1 MQVRHHLRNFSKW
14 YLYKFFL
21 ILFILGIIAS
31 SCSND
36 ESGNNE
42 SVELDT
48 DPPQDYDGITINFQ
62 LQNPNGLSVKS
73 FREGENIIFTL
84 SLTNRTSEE
93 AIMPNVMKILGENT
107 FRVYSKDGRDL
118 GLPWDYLSMSDA
130 MMGAIRLPQGAS
142 RTFICSWLNDPEIEK
157 EGFGKDTVRYPLPRG
172 EYYTQYDLSISD
184 NKKVTYKKEFKIF

>member
-1 MQVRHHLRNFSKW
+1 MINKW
-14 YLYKFFL
+14 YLYKFSL
-21 ILFILGIIAS
+21 ILFTIGIIVS
-31 SCSND
+31 SCRND
-36 ESGNNE
+36 KSENIE

-48 DPPQDYDGITINFQ
+48 DLPQDYDGITVDFQ
-62 LQNPNGLSVKS
+62 LLNSNGIAVKS

-93 AIMPNVMKILGENT
+93 AIMPNVMKVLGENT
-107 FRVYSKDGRDL
+107 FRIYSKDGRDM

-142 RTFICSWLNDPEIEK
+142 RTFICSWLNDSEIEK
-157 EGFGKDTVRYPLPRG
+157 EGFGKDTIRYPLPRG

-184 NKKVTYKKEFKIF
+184 NKKVIYKKEFKIF

>member
-1 MQVRHHLRNFSKW
+1 MINKW
-14 YLYKFFL
+14 YLYKFPL
-21 ILFILGIIAS
+21 ILLIIGIIAY

-36 ESGNNE
+36 ENENNE

-48 DPPQDYDGITINFQ
+48 DLPQDYDGITVVFQ
-62 LQNPNGLSVKS
+62 LLNPDGVAVKS
-73 FREGENIIFTL
+73 FREGENIIFKL

-93 AIMPNVMKILGENT
+93 AIMPNMMNIFGKNT
-107 FRVYSKDGRDL
+107 FRVYSKEGRNM

-157 EGFGKDTVRYPLPRG
+157 EGFGKDTIRYPLPRG

-184 NKKVTYKKEFKIF
+184 NKKVTYKKEFKIFR